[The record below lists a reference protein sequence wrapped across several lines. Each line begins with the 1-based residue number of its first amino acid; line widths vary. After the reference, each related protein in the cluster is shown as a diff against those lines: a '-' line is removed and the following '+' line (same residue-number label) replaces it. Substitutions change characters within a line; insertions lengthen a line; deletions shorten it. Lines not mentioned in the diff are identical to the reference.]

1 MAIRDE
7 IRATVLATRV
17 IASVDDAM
25 MKQFNLK
32 KEQRCIGMITADS
45 DDVTTSFHDAV
56 INSVSGGVEDHIHSP
71 RSSSVITSMPR
82 PGTTVSRLRHQT
94 IQYF

>member
-1 MAIRDE
+1 MAVRDE
-7 IRATVLATRV
+7 IRATVLATRI

-45 DDVTTSFHDAV
+45 DDVTYVALDEATKAAQVDVVYAKSFYAGAAHSSGLLSGDCLLYTSDAAD
-56 INSVSGGVEDHIHSP
+56 E
-71 RSSSVITSMPR
+71 
-82 PGTTVSRLRHQT
+82 
-94 IQYF
+94 